1 MISTDIKVTGAES
14 LDSFRSQTSSFSKIS
29 VRILFTLVSSIF
41 SAAFRFLEPLPT
53 FFQSDLRVS
62 KKRIC
67 SYCSCVRCI
76 RWFFLYLWHPYR
88 LRSMRSTCHRLAC
101 LLLPRKICQFNFRKI
116 FSFMTQKLTIS
127 GEIWHVII
135 SIYRPTINMCMFAFS
150 IRDS

>member
-62 KKRIC
+62 KKRISALTVRVC
-67 SYCSCVRCI
+67 DVFVDFFYIFGIHIACVPCEVRVI
-76 RWFFLYLWHPYR
+76 DWQASFYLEKYANLIFGKFFL
-88 LRSMRSTCHRLAC
+88 S
-101 LLLPRKICQFNFRKI
+101 
-116 FSFMTQKLTIS
+116 
-127 GEIWHVII
+127 
-135 SIYRPTINMCMFAFS
+135 
-150 IRDS
+150 